1 LITDKVS
8 KVLNAATKAE
18 PQVIPQPI
26 IDEIYALSTGKN
38 TAFRTMVGKDAK
50 MVAIVRKILPIKM
63 LLNLLGKK
71 FIN

>member
-1 LITDKVS
+1 MITDKVS
-8 KVLNAATKAE
+8 KVNAATKAE

-26 IDEIYALSTGKN
+26 IAEIYALSTGKN